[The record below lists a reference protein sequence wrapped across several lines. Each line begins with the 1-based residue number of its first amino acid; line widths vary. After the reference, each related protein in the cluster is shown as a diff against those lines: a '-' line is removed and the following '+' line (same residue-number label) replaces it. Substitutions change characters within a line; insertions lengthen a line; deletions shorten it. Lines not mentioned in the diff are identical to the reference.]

1 MTTVAKAKER
11 LDGCGGEQHVAVA
24 IWGEEDVLE
33 RARKRGMT
41 ITQEQA
47 REIIDTIDHK
57 QDCELG
63 ISWDTI
69 DCYLDEL

>member
-1 MTTVAKAKER
+1 MATIEEVAKR
-11 LDGCGGEQHVAVA
+11 LGLCGEQHVAVS

-33 RARKRGMT
+33 RAKERGMA

-47 REIIDTIDHK
+47 RAIIDTIDHK

-63 ISWDTI
+63 ITWDTI